1 MNQSSSGNSAGR
13 DGLSGGDQRA
23 AQLQSV
29 TGRNARRAPG
39 FAWWAIC
46 VAGAAGLAVAGGAIF
61 SNPGTVAQLINGG
74 ASSVAIAQANTPV
87 RTQAAAPAAAQ
98 PGGKKTDAPAAPA
111 TDKPAASPGENK
123 FGRPTPIAKPAGK
136 LRIASY
142 NVENLFDDKDDPALS
157 GQFDDAK
164 MLKPLEHRKAVAK
177 AIRAVNADV
186 LALQEIESKEA
197 LLAFRDE
204 FLKGMGYEHVVSIDS
219 GDDRG
224 IEQAVLSRYPL
235 KDEKIWKE
243 LPLGGVQPER
253 VGSDRNPNAGEPLV
267 LKRSPLRVTVSVP
280 ATATAKMALEAGVE
294 AQEGKGYE
302 VVMFVVHHKSGGR
315 ATEYWRDAEAKKVVE
330 LVGEE
335 IKANSNA
342 NIVVLGDFNAE
353 PRSNAMKTYFDSGL
367 LSAFDGAGPGDL
379 SAVTHASGRIIDHV
393 LMNANLRA
401 EFKPETKFVLGTPNR
416 VNNRDWRNTPPPEG
430 WASDHYAVVVD
441 IVPVD
446 QPVTSEEAARK
457 PAGTGN

>member
-1 MNQSSSGNSAGR
+1 MQHASSETSAGR
-13 DGLSGGDQRA
+13 DGLSGGDRRVSRVMA
-23 AQLQSV
+23 GTS
-29 TGRNARRAPG
+29 RSSRRAPG
-39 FAWWAIC
+39 FAWWAVC
-46 VAGAAGLAVAGGAIF
+46 VAGAAGLAIAGGAIF
-61 SNPGTVAQLINGG
+61 SNPGTVAQMINGG
-74 ASSVAIAQANTPV
+74 ASSVAMAQAP
-87 RTQAAAPAAAQ
+87 AAAPA
-98 PGGKKTDAPAAPA
+98 PVVAPAAGQPGTGKA
-111 TDKPAASPGENK
+111 GDKPAVSAGENK
-123 FGRPTPIAKPAGK
+123 FGRPTPIAKPAGN

-157 GQFDDAK
+157 GQLDDAK
-164 MLKPLEHRKAVAK
+164 MLKPLEHRQAAAK
-177 AIRAVNADV
+177 AIRAINADV

-197 LLAFRDE
+197 LVAFRDE

-335 IKANSNA
+335 LKANANA
-342 NIVVLGDFNAE
+342 NVMVLGDFNAE
-353 PRSNAMKTYFDSGL
+353 PRSNAMKMYFDSGL

-393 LMNANLRA
+393 LMSANLRA

-430 WASDHYAVVVD
+430 WASDHYPVVVD

-446 QPVTSEEAARK
+446 QPVTSEEASRK